1 MVNINTSLKKIKRF
15 VLNLSRGFSLLEL
28 LITLAIFGILMV
40 IITSILLINL
50 TVARRV
56 KARTYARE
64 ESAFMLNILKKDI
77 RNAESVAGIG
87 TNLKVAIIEEDLHAH
102 CYRWFLDVDGERYQ
116 IERREIN
123 CTDNSDMY
131 AYASYRTP
139 SDVEFSDFSFKV
151 IENDGNSVVTIKIVA
166 WTTGMPG
173 EPDRQLLT
181 KEVAVSTRN
190 FDFD

>member
-1 MVNINTSLKKIKRF
+1 MGNIKTSLKKIKRV
-15 VLNLSRGFSLLEL
+15 VLNLSKGFSLLEL
-28 LITLAIFGILMV
+28 LITLAIFGILLV

-77 RNAESVAGIG
+77 RNAESVAEMG
-87 TNLKVAIIEEDLHAH
+87 TNLKVAIIEEDARAH
-102 CYRWFLDVDGERYQ
+102 CYRWFHDKTGGEPYQ
-116 IERREIN
+116 IERREID
-123 CTDNSDMY
+123 CADNSDY

-139 SDVEFSDFSFKV
+139 SDIEFDDFSFKV
-151 IENDGNSVVTIKIVA
+151 IENDNNWVVIIKVVA

-173 EPDRQLLT
+173 EPDKQLLT

-190 FDFD
+190 FNFD